1 MATED
6 IAEEFVK
13 EEAKEVT
20 EQDVEK
26 VLNRS
31 EDIKQRFRRSGPL
44 GRFFEDGQLLVAMV
58 KDYWS
63 RSYRRIPSA
72 TIGAAV
78 VSLIYVLNPFDLVP
92 DVLPLIGQVDD
103 AAIVAACLLLIEQD
117 LHAYRQWKQA
127 QDKGRDDAEHKP
139 QGAA

>member
-1 MATED
+1 MATDD

-13 EEAKEVT
+13 EEAKKVT
-20 EQDVEK
+20 DQDVEK
-26 VLNRS
+26 VLKRS
-31 EDIKQRFRRSGPL
+31 NEIKQQFRRSGPL
-44 GRFFEDGQLLVAMV
+44 GRFLEDGQLLVAMV

-72 TIGAAV
+72 TVAAAV
-78 VSLIYVLNPFDLVP
+78 VSLIYVLNPFDLLP

-117 LHAYRQWKQA
+117 LYSYRQWKQTQDKSEADA
-127 QDKGRDDAEHKP
+127 QDKP
-139 QGAA
+139 